1 VRPSG
6 LSERRL
12 LWVDVDRAAG
22 QDIEAA
28 AAAFDLEPGLRARLA
43 KPRHESSL
51 TKFADYLHLAMLTME
66 SGEGDEPREADGASE
81 PWIHTIDVVGGR
93 NWVLTVHDGSTPALE
108 RFEAATH
115 GDTGLGALDAAGL
128 VAALADEVLT
138 GYLEIVEATEREI
151 DRLDERAL
159 RRRGADDLLADI
171 VAVRRRISRIRR
183 SLAPQRASFA
193 ALTRPEMALD
203 DDIGAP
209 WPGLI
214 DRLDRTIDAVENLR
228 TLLLG
233 TFDLQMAR
241 AAKDANDVM
250 KVLTLVSAVFLP
262 AVVLAGVMGMNF
274 PLVFFQDAQNFWIV
288 VAAMVAFAVIIVAIA
303 VKRGWA

>member
-1 VRPSG
+1 
-6 LSERRL
+6 L
-12 LWVDVDRAAG
+12 A
-22 QDIEAA
+22 
-28 AAAFDLEPGLRARLA
+28 ARLA
-43 KPRHESSL
+43 KPRHESDL
-51 TKFADYLHLAMLTME
+51 TKFADYLHLALLTME
-66 SGEGDEPREADGASE
+66 SGEGEDSREADGGSE
-81 PWIHTIDVVGGR
+81 PWIHTIDVVAGR
-93 NWVLTVHDGSTPALE
+93 NWVMTVHDGPTPALD

-115 GDTGLGALDAAGL
+115 GDSGLGALDAAGL

-138 GYLEIVEATEREI
+138 GYLEIVETTEREI

-159 RRRGADDLLADI
+159 RRRGADDLLA
-171 VAVRRRISRIRR
+171 VRRRISRIRR
-183 SLAPQRASFA
+183 ALAPQRASFA

-209 WPGLI
+209 WPGLT

-228 TLLLG
+228 ALLLG

-274 PLVFFQDAQNFWIV
+274 PLPFFEDPQNFWIV
-288 VAAMVAFAVIIVAIA
+288 LAAMVVFAIVIVAIA
-303 VKRGWA
+303 IKRRWV